1 MIGYY
6 NYTVILT
13 YLGLAASLTG
23 ILLLFAGSCPLPVAI
38 CLLLFAGLCDMF
50 DGRVARTM
58 KRTSMQENFGVQ
70 IDSLSDLICFGVFPA
85 CIVYRLGQHR
95 HFLIPVLVFFVICG
109 LVRLAFFNVRNI
121 EQKYNPEANL
131 DNCFV
136 GLPITCSS
144 LLVPLLYA
152 CRPYFIL
159 YGKGPYRNLLYAVFL
174 AVTMALCAFAFIS
187 PFRIRK
193 PTKKGMLFL
202 VLLGC
207 LILAAVILSYRLLAR
222 GGA

>member
-13 YLGLAASLTG
+13 YMGLAASLTG
-23 ILLLFAGSCPLPVAI
+23 IFLLLAGACPLPVAI

-70 IDSLSDLICFGVFPA
+70 IDSLSDLICFGAFPA
-85 CIVYRLGQHR
+85 CIAYRLGGSR
-95 HFLIPVLVFFVICG
+95 LYLIPVLVFFVICG
-109 LVRLAFFNVRNI
+109 LVRLAFFNVRDI
-121 EQKYNPEANL
+121 EQKYNPEVKA

-144 LLVPLLYA
+144 LLVPLLFA

-159 YGKGPYRNLLYAVFL
+159 WCPERYSGRIYSIFL
-174 AVTMALCAFAFIS
+174 AAAMAACALAFIS
-187 PFRIRK
+187 PFRIHK
-193 PTKKGMLFL
+193 PTKKGMIFL
-202 VLLGC
+202 VILGL
-207 LILAAVILSYRLLAR
+207 LILVAAILSYRLLVR
-222 GGA
+222 